1 MGLPGLYEWNFK
13 LMSNIKTPE
22 KKSLDLND
30 VEFNR
35 RYHEARPLRPIPPG
49 RDNYAEQWRSS
60 REFLFGM
67 WIDIDAEIEPSDFT
81 RKFDDMYWQADENI
95 MPVVDL
101 FERAG
106 GHVIRPMFEKAL
118 TQGIDAVPDAPA
130 ELVEFFEYLTKK
142 PTWFDQDSA
151 ERGRILLTTS
161 TLSAVRASL
170 GWGLYETAMTSDIS
184 STTGATG
191 RFQTQGVK
199 RYIETLRMFAMAI
212 KPDVFDTTSEEFQ
225 TMVRVRLMHAL
236 ASRGL
241 RKAWGEEYYLKNG
254 EPIAA
259 TALLGFGNGPLLMRL
274 VDHRFGR
281 PLSKNDMNDLA
292 MYSSWFGHVIGAP
305 ERLRSKD
312 GIELV
317 KSLNYVFAR
326 GGDPSGW
333 REDFLKTIRQPF
345 DAIFATYL
353 PKLPE
358 SVRGIMTTLGCK
370 TVSAIFI
377 APLVPVFG
385 IDPVHKFV
393 EGVDEFSL
401 PYRFQGALFKGGARV
416 NARMAAMRDRIP
428 GIGALRRRIHRNG
441 PPGIDLVLNWM
452 SNFARYYQGIVL
464 AYTHHDNSTAGRG
477 FGSPRT

>member
-1 MGLPGLYEWNFK
+1 
-13 LMSNIKTPE
+13 MSNPNVA
-22 KKSLDLND
+22 KSKLDELKGVD
-30 VEFNR
+30 FNR
-35 RYHEARPLRPIPPG
+35 RYHEDRPLRPIPAG
-49 RDNYAEQWRSS
+49 RDHFSEQWRAS

-67 WIDIDAEIEPSDFT
+67 WIDVDIEAEPSDFT
-81 RKFDDMYWQADENI
+81 RKYDDMFWQADENI

-101 FERAG
+101 FEREG
-106 GHVIRPMFEKAL
+106 GHVIRPLFEKAL
-118 TQGIDAVPDAPA
+118 TKGIGSVPNAPA
-130 ELVEFFEYLTKK
+130 ELVEFFEDLTKT
-142 PTWFDQDSA
+142 PEWFDRDAA
-151 ERGRILLTTS
+151 ERGRVLVTTS

-191 RFQTQGVK
+191 RFQTQGVR

-212 KPDVFDTTSEEFQ
+212 KPDVFDPTSDEFQ

-241 RKAWGEEYYLKNG
+241 RKAWGDDYYLKNG

-274 VDHRFGR
+274 VDHRLGR
-281 PLSKNDMNDLA
+281 PLSEGDLNDLA

-305 ERLRSKD
+305 GRLRAKD
-312 GIELV
+312 GQELIR
-317 KSLNYVFAR
+317 SLNYVFAR

-333 REDFLKTIRQPF
+333 REDFLRTIRQPF

-358 SVRGIMTTLGCK
+358 PMRDAMTSLGCK
-370 TVSAIFI
+370 VVSAIFI

-393 EGVDEFSL
+393 EGVDDFSL
-401 PYRFQGALFKGGARV
+401 PYRLQGAVFKQTARINARV
-416 NARMAAMRDRIP
+416 AALRDKIP
-428 GIGALRRRIHRNG
+428 GIGRIRHRIHRNG
-441 PPGIDLVLNWM
+441 PPGIDLLLDWM
-452 SNFARYYQGIVL
+452 SSFVRHYQGIVL
-464 AYTHHDNSTAGRG
+464 AYTHHDNSVSGGG